1 VFLGELPSV
10 EQLETSQSRLKDM
23 PEGLLGV
30 YTVAYGTPEC
40 LVQSLIDEDIFR
52 VEEAA
57 LS

>member
-1 VFLGELPSV
+1 
-10 EQLETSQSRLKDM
+10 M